1 MSNPL
6 LLLGADNPG
15 PELVIACLNLLVA
28 LAAVS
33 LGLLFVLSV
42 SLAALLCDRTREPQP
57 IRLKA
62 DRKGVR

>member
-6 LLLGADNPG
+6 FLLGADNPG
-15 PELVIACLNLLVA
+15 PGLVIACLNLLVA
-28 LAAVS
+28 LAVVF
-33 LGLLFVLSV
+33 LGLLLGLSV
-42 SLAALLCDRTREPQP
+42 SLVTLLCDRTREPQP